1 MSNNIKQ
8 IRHLYA
14 RAGFG
19 MRFEDIKQAGS
30 LSVKQAVDQ
39 LFKSSEA
46 IVPLTVVK
54 DNPSYEEFAKTNPGV
69 TRKEFVLQR
78 RQLDKDLNTQWVNK
92 MSTGNEQ
99 LREKM
104 TLFWHN
110 HFACRTPTPWLA
122 QELNNIHRK
131 YALGNFKTLLL
142 EVSKSPAMLKFLNN
156 QQNRKDHPNENF
168 ARELMELFTIGRGNY
183 TEQDVRESARAF
195 TGWAVN
201 KDGIF
206 VAAQQYH
213 DAGVKTFLG
222 KSGNL
227 TGEDIIDTILAKKE
241 TARFLSTK
249 LYKYLVNETPDTVH
263 INEMAD
269 VFYNSNYEIKPL
281 LNFVFNADWF
291 YDDKNVANLIK
302 SPADFIVGLNR
313 QFYIAYKNPEILLQ
327 FQRTLGQLLFYPPNV
342 AGWPGGRNWV
352 DSSSLMFRLKIPS
365 TVLNGGVI
373 DFAGK
378 ADPED
383 EAFLAT
389 MRTKQQT
396 VNTEVQS
403 APNWNKFMASIPANT
418 SKKDIAQVILAPALN
433 NDIMEIVNGS
443 TDTKSMVIKLV
454 STLEYQLC

>member
-1 MSNNIKQ
+1 MSNIKQ

-19 MRFEDIKQAGS
+19 LRFADLKQAGS
-30 LSVKQAVDQ
+30 LSVTQAVDQ
-39 LFKSSEA
+39 LFKLSEPV
-46 IVPLTVVK
+46 VPLNVVK
-54 DNPSYEEFAKTNPGV
+54 DNPTYEEFAKTNPAV
-69 TRKEFVLQR
+69 TRKEFVLKR
-78 RQLDKDLNTQWVNK
+78 RQLDKDLNTKWVNR
-92 MSTGNEQ
+92 MSTNDEQ

-122 QELNNIHRK
+122 QELNNIHRT

-142 EVSKSPAMLKFLNN
+142 AVSKSPAMLRFLNN

-201 KDGIF
+201 VKGVF
-206 VAAQQYH
+206 VAAQQFH
-213 DAGVKTFLG
+213 DTGVKTFLG
-222 KSGNL
+222 KTGNFA
-227 TGEDIIDTILAKKE
+227 GEDIIDIILAKKE
-241 TARFLSTK
+241 TARFICTK
-249 LYKYLVNETPDTVH
+249 LYKYLVNETPDTAH
-263 INEMAD
+263 INAMAD
-269 VFYNSNYEIKPL
+269 GFYNGNYEIKPL
-281 LNFVFNADWF
+281 LNYVFNASWF
-291 YDDKNVANLIK
+291 YEDTNIGNLIK

-313 QFYIAYKNPEILLQ
+313 QFYITYKNPEILLQ

-342 AGWPGGRNWV
+342 AGWPGGRNWI

-389 MRTKQQT
+389 TRSKQQT

-403 APNWNKFMASIPANT
+403 APDWNKFLSSIPANT
-418 SKKDIAQVILAPALN
+418 SRRDIAQLILAPTLN
-433 NDIMEIVNGS
+433 NDMLEIVNGS

-454 STLEYQLC
+454 STLEYQLS